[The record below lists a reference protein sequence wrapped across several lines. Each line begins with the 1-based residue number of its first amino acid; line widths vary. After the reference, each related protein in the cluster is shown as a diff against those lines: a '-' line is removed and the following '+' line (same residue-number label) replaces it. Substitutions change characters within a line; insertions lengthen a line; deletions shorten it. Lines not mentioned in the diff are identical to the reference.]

1 VTLNTSGIKLKPLR
15 IKNKIQVRIVLF
27 ETLDFLYSD
36 TVSAKLIF
44 FKLLCHLQAFNLRT
58 ALMRSNQ
65 TVITASIKT
74 TSLLSFFKHQRRQS
88 MLNEASIPMLYRVEE
103 GVALISFNRP
113 DKLNALTPDMLNH
126 FFELVNQA
134 AQDTAARVIL
144 ITGEGRGFSAGLDLS
159 VIGTGVSKAT
169 VLTQDAS
176 PPKQWG
182 DDIGPDLSRYFSQGW
197 NALITSRKPTI
208 AAVNGAAFGW
218 GLILSLHCDIR
229 FAGESA
235 LFNATFAR
243 LGVPAEKGIGWLLP
257 RLIGIARAADLLYTA
272 RRFDGREAER
282 LGLVN
287 QCLPDAELMPHALA
301 YAKQIAQNAAP
312 RSLAAIKAQ
321 IWSAGDDSYDEAF
334 SAADHEQDLAVQT
347 QDFREGIASLRE
359 KRSPKFKAS

>member
-1 VTLNTSGIKLKPLR
+1 MTSLNTALKTSPL
-15 IKNKIQVRIVLF
+15 
-27 ETLDFLYSD
+27 
-36 TVSAKLIF
+36 
-44 FKLLCHLQAFNLRT
+44 
-58 ALMRSNQ
+58 
-65 TVITASIKT
+65 
-74 TSLLSFFKHQRRQS
+74 
-88 MLNEASIPMLYRVEE
+88 LYRVDE
-103 GVALISFNRP
+103 GVAIISFNRP
-113 DKLNALTPDMLNH
+113 DKLNALTPEMLKS
-126 FFELVNQA
+126 FFEHVDLA
-134 AQDTAARVIL
+134 AQDASVRVIL

-159 VIGTGVSKAT
+159 MIGTGVSKAT
-169 VLTQDAS
+169 PLTHPTPS
-176 PPKQWG
+176 PKQWG
-182 DDIGPDLSRYFSQGW
+182 DDIGPRLDRYFGQGW

-218 GLILSLHCDIR
+218 GFILSLHCDIR

-287 QCLPDAELMPHALA
+287 ECLPDAELMPHALA

-321 IWSAGDDSYDEAF
+321 IWSAGDDCYDEAF
-334 SAADHEQDLAVQT
+334 RAADHEQDLAVQT
-347 QDFREGIASLRE
+347 QDFLEGIHSLRE
-359 KRSPKFKAS
+359 KRSPNFKAE

>member
-1 VTLNTSGIKLKPLR
+1 MTTLNAPPETAPL
-15 IKNKIQVRIVLF
+15 
-27 ETLDFLYSD
+27 
-36 TVSAKLIF
+36 
-44 FKLLCHLQAFNLRT
+44 
-58 ALMRSNQ
+58 
-65 TVITASIKT
+65 
-74 TSLLSFFKHQRRQS
+74 
-88 MLNEASIPMLYRVEE
+88 LYRVTQ
-103 GVALISFNRP
+103 GVAVISFNRP
-113 DKLNALTPDMLNH
+113 DKLNALTPEMLH
-126 FFELVNQA
+126 LFFELVNQA
-134 AQDTAARVIL
+134 AQDTQVRVIL

-169 VLTQDAS
+169 ASSSSAS
-176 PPKQWG
+176 PAPEVEKQWG
-182 DDIGPDLSRYFSQGW
+182 DGIGPNLQRYFSHGW

-218 GLILSLHCDIR
+218 GFILALHCDIR

-287 QCLPDAELMPHALA
+287 QVLPDAELMPHALK
-301 YAKQIAQNAAP
+301 YAQQIAAHAAP
-312 RSLAAIKAQ
+312 RSLAAMKAQ
-321 IWSAGDDSYDEAF
+321 IWSAGDDCYDQAF
-334 SAADHEQDLAVQT
+334 GAADHEQDLAVQT

-359 KRSPKFKAS
+359 KRSPNFRGD

>member
-1 VTLNTSGIKLKPLR
+1 MKTVNPTPQNPP
-15 IKNKIQVRIVLF
+15 VLY
-27 ETLDFLYSD
+27 L
-36 TVSAKLIF
+36 
-44 FKLLCHLQAFNLRT
+44 
-58 ALMRSNQ
+58 
-65 TVITASIKT
+65 
-74 TSLLSFFKHQRRQS
+74 
-88 MLNEASIPMLYRVEE
+88 VEE
-103 GVALISFNRP
+103 GVAIISFNRP
-113 DKLNALTPDMLNH
+113 DKLNALTPDMLKS
-126 FFELVNQA
+126 FFEHVDIA
-134 AQDTAARVIL
+134 AQDTAVRVIL

-159 VIGTGVSKAT
+159 VIGTGVSKTTALSRPT
-169 VLTQDAS
+169 
-176 PPKQWG
+176 PPTKQWG
-182 DDIGPDLSRYFSQGW
+182 DDIGPGLGRYFGQGW

-218 GLILSLHCDIR
+218 GFILSVHCDIR

-301 YAKQIAQNAAP
+301 YAKQIAHNAAP

-321 IWSAGDDSYDEAF
+321 IWSAGDDCYDEAF
-334 SAADHEQDLAVQT
+334 RAADHEQDLAVQT
-347 QDFREGIASLRE
+347 QDFLEGIASLRE
-359 KRSPKFKAS
+359 KRRPKFKAA